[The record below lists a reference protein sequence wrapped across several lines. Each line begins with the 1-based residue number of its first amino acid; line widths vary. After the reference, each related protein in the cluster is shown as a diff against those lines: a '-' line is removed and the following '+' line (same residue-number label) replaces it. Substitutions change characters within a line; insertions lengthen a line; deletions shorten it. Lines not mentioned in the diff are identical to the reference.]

1 MLYAEPDREHETG
14 QTKPECKDRCEQW
27 NRVGKTGRQKWTPK
41 NRRLKSEAET
51 SEKKTGLSPAHKSC
65 SRPRKN
71 QNQIGWKT
79 NAQATWWQQ
88 KNTRLKAM
96 LAQIWENQRRRK
108 RTAQD
113 EIQTLNFQSKI
124 NRDYNSESKRS
135 PYCLPHLIIENT
147 SLVHV
152 ILSLTLRNAKWNWR
166 SDKEPYLLRSYL

>member
-1 MLYAEPDREHETG
+1 VLAAGTRDRRTSTMLYAEPDREHETG

-96 LAQIWENQRRRK
+96 LAQIWENQKEENGQHKMRSKPWIFNRRSTGITTLNQRGR
-108 RTAQD
+108 RTA
-113 EIQTLNFQSKI
+113 S
-124 NRDYNSESKRS
+124 
-135 PYCLPHLIIENT
+135 LI
-147 SLVHV
+147 
-152 ILSLTLRNAKWNWR
+152 W
-166 SDKEPYLLRSYL
+166 LLKTQV